1 MIDLKKQI
9 TVFTPTYNRAYI
21 LERVYKSLIIQ
32 TNKEFEWIIV
42 DDGST
47 DNTKKIVDSWIK
59 ENKIDISYYYQENQG
74 KQIAHNLGVI
84 KSKCD
89 LFVCLDS
96 DDYFTND
103 CIEKILST
111 YNSIHD
117 EITGIICKKGFINK
131 KVNGSFPNIK
141 YVTLMD
147 LNYKYNYRY
156 DTLLIYKTKLLKEHL
171 FPKIDGEKF
180 IPEPYVY
187 DQIDMLGKM
196 YLLDEKL
203 CICEYMEDGYTNKT
217 RELIT
222 NNSKSYAVFSKQQ
235 LYLSSSIKVKI
246 IDAVRYTIGSWLSKD
261 SNYIKKI
268 DKIKYK
274 LLIILC
280 LPLSKI
286 IYMKKYK

>member
-117 EITGIICKKGFINK
+117 EITGIICKKRFINK

-246 IDAVRYTIGSWLSKD
+246 IDAVRYTIGSWISKD
-261 SNYIKKI
+261 YNYIKKI

-274 LLIILC
+274 LLIIIC

>member
-1 MIDLKKQI
+1 MKKQI

-117 EITGIICKKGFINK
+117 EITGIICKKRFINK

-246 IDAVRYTIGSWLSKD
+246 IDAVRYTIGSWISKD
-261 SNYIKKI
+261 YNYIKKI

-274 LLIILC
+274 LLIIIC